1 MIVLGAT
8 NFPWDIDEALRRRL
22 EKRIYI
28 PLPDLNGRVALL
40 RINLREVTLDD
51 DVDLE
56 KIADRLDGYSGADVT
71 TVCRDA
77 SMMGMR
83 RKIEGLSIEQI
94 QAIPKEELNMPA
106 KMEDFVDVLKKVS
119 PSVSKNDLEK
129 YEKWMAEVFK
139 SLHLLFMFDGNF
151 I

>member
-1 MIVLGAT
+1 MGAT

-139 SLHLLFMFDGNF
+139 SLHLLFMFDGKF

>member
-1 MIVLGAT
+1 M
-8 NFPWDIDEALRRRL
+8 
-22 EKRIYI
+22 
-28 PLPDLNGRVALL
+28 

-56 KIADRLDGYSGADVT
+56 KIANRLDGYSGADVT

-129 YEKWMAEVFK
+129 YEKWMAEVIKKLNFF
-139 SLHLLFMFDGNF
+139 SL
-151 I
+151 

>member
-1 MIVLGAT
+1 LGAT

>member
-1 MIVLGAT
+1 LGAT

-139 SLHLLFMFDGNF
+139 SLHLLFMFDGKF